1 MGSCFVCWIGH
12 YFEMGEEVKKKR
24 LIDYT
29 FEEHWVLS
37 KEEQERLENKWT
49 ASLEGQ

>member
-1 MGSCFVCWIGH
+1 MVSCFVCWIGH
-12 YFEMGEEVKKKR
+12 YFEMEEGVKKKR

-29 FEEHWVLS
+29 FEEHWILS
-37 KEEQERLENKWT
+37 EENQDRLENEWT

>member
-12 YFEMGEEVKKKR
+12 YFEMEEGVKKKR

-37 KEEQERLENKWT
+37 KEEQNHLENEWT
-49 ASLEGQ
+49 ASLHGR